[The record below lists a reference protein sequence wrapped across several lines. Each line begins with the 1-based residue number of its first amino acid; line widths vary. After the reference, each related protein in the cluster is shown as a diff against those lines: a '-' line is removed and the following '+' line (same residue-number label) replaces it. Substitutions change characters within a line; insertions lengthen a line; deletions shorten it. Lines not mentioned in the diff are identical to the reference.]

1 MFNRGDSGTKGTESL
16 YNRVNWDVP
25 VKATTDICTYLD
37 TTAARGCKVLV
48 CVCVHRMLMYVNAYV
63 CIYC

>member
-48 CVCVHRMLMYVNAYV
+48 CVCVHRMVM
-63 CIYC
+63 